1 MGCYFSEL
9 FLTEETDLLV
19 KTTRLFSHILL
30 VVYTMTSPALSV
42 SVIVYTTAELK

>member
-30 VVYTMTSPALSV
+30 VDDNQLLETHFLSPFQTPGYTNV
-42 SVIVYTTAELK
+42 